1 MSKPFYFGMT
11 VDDVALRDWSTV
23 ANFVHLVDFFK
34 SEGVRTTFF
43 VVPIDEETDQP
54 FDVYAADYLDAIR
67 AAKADGFEFGQH
79 GLRHNRFELGIP
91 PTFVL
96 DLPHEI
102 ENKRYVAE
110 HRAELDRDHS
120 VENCRARL
128 RQGREILER
137 AFGFPLVGFRAP
149 ALQESPGM
157 FEAIR
162 TEGYY
167 YDSSAILQESVY
179 EFYADR
185 MDAKPLPITKERFQA
200 LRAKS
205 GGLTLAHTCDYTWF
219 LPERRYEATLAL
231 AKHDLLACIAND
243 LPFIPA
249 SHVSPVHEGE
259 GIRFLHDIYQIARD
273 ECAKANREIRF
284 TTLETI
290 AREWPKA

>member
-11 VDDVALRDWSTV
+11 TDDVALRDWSTPE
-23 ANFVHLVDFFK
+23 NFAHLIEFLK
-34 SEGVRTTFF
+34 QEGVRSTFF
-43 VVPIDEETDQP
+43 VVPMDEETDKP
-54 FDVYAADYLDAIR
+54 FDEIYPEYLPILR
-67 AAKADGFEFGQH
+67 AAHDDGFEFAQH

-96 DLPHEI
+96 DLPHEA
-102 ENKRYVAE
+102 ENKRFVAE

-128 RQGREILER
+128 RQGRDILEK

-162 TEGYY
+162 TEGYL

-185 MDAKPLPITKERFQA
+185 MDGKPLPITRERFEA

-219 LPERRYEATLAL
+219 LPERRYAATIAL
-231 AKHDLLACIAND
+231 ARHDLLACIEND

-249 SHVSPVHEGE
+249 CHVTPVHEGE
-259 GIRFLHDIYQIARD
+259 GLRFLHDIFQIARE
-273 ECAKANREIRF
+273 ECAKAGREIQF
-284 TTLETI
+284 VPLATI
-290 AREWPKA
+290 AKAMR